1 VIHQIKALYNQ
12 GQGLSIRKIAD
23 QLEISRNTV
32 SKYLKL
38 DETEIAALQQRGTKR
53 KKELDDYRDY
63 IIHLLQ
69 SYPGL
74 SAVKIQRKLQA
85 KASHLTISGRS
96 IRRYIQALKQ
106 EITLNPSSQLL
117 LSIF

>member
-53 KKELDDYRDY
+53 KKNWM
-63 IIHLLQ
+63 IIE
-69 SYPGL
+69 
-74 SAVKIQRKLQA
+74 
-85 KASHLTISGRS
+85 T
-96 IRRYIQALKQ
+96 
-106 EITLNPSSQLL
+106 T
-117 LSIF
+117 LSICYKAIPVYRLSRYSASSRLKPLI